1 MCTIGNIWRVL
12 AAALLGCVL
21 PAAAGERLLTESW
34 DITIDVRCPEGVVG
48 CKDVRYAGL
57 HRKTGKTLKLSGEE
71 IHTLCADKVTPCR
84 FLGYVFR
91 HGRQRYYV
99 WENGT
104 LAVRQGDKLLL
115 QEDGKWQ

>member
-1 MCTIGNIWRVL
+1 MRL
-12 AAALLGCVL
+12 AALTLLLLACVA
-21 PAAAGERLLTESW
+21 PAAAGERLLTESF

-71 IHTLCADKVTPCR
+71 IHTLCTDKVTPCR

-91 HGRQRYYV
+91 HGRQCYFV
-99 WENGT
+99 QEDGA
-104 LAVRQGDKLLL
+104 LVIRQGGKVLL
-115 QEDGKWQ
+115 QEAGKWQ

>member
-1 MCTIGNIWRVL
+1 MRL
-12 AAALLGCVL
+12 ATLTLLFLACAL
-21 PAAAGERLLTESW
+21 PAAAEERLLTESW
-34 DITIDVRCPEGVVG
+34 DICIDVRCPEGVVG

-71 IHTLCADKVTPCR
+71 LHTLCADKVTPCR

-91 HGRQRYYV
+91 YGRQRYHV

-104 LAVRQGDKLLL
+104 LVISQGGKVLL
-115 QEDGKWQ
+115 QETGKWQ